1 MAILAIA
8 GCTTSMFTWVA
19 LDTNDSA
26 GEAEAFLLLLRE
38 RKTAEAYHET
48 TTAHFRALQTPQ
60 EFDKMMEL
68 LGLPLTYR
76 LDVWRDRTLELDNRS
91 RIRGTLI
98 DLGGQDVKFTV
109 DVVREQGDWKINAFV
124 DDDRANVGPGAWF
137 KQIPLRDDLNVL
149 TGKTMKV
156 FRESIEA
163 GDMSAFYYAMSD
175 SFTIGITLE
184 RLQLKFQPYMDANY
198 DLTGIEDLEPTY
210 QELPVFEDVGLGIDE
225 EDFTTIEDVMI
236 LRGYYPLTPEARSVQ
251 AQLRLRA
258 PGVEALPVRHQ
269 RADDHRA
276 VSAGLHPVA
285 PDAGEQGPRA
295 VLRPRTKQET
305 ARHHH
310 RQPVTGSTGSIA
322 SPFVASRP
330 GVGIQYHRWS
340 ALGLPRLTAVSRP
353 IWASRSHPRRS
364 GRGPIV

>member
-1 MAILAIA
+1 MRKKKIILRSLIVFILAIA

-38 RKTAEAYHET
+38 RKTAEAYHDT

-137 KQIPLRDDLNVL
+137 KQIPLREDLNLL

-163 GDMSAFYYAMSD
+163 GDMSTFYNAMSD

-184 RLQLKFQPYMDANY
+184 RLQIKFRSYMDANY
-198 DLTGIEDLEPTY
+198 DLTGIEDLGAY
-210 QELPVFEDVGLGIDE
+210 LPGTARFRGHWSGHRRGGLHHH
-225 EDFTTIEDVMI
+225 
-236 LRGYYPLTPEARSVQ
+236 RGRHDPQGLLSPQAEARSLQ

-269 RADDHRA
+269 RADDYRTVA
-276 VSAGLHPVA
+276 AGLHPLA
-285 PDAGEQGPRA
+285 PNTGEQRPRS
-295 VLRPRTKQET
+295 VLR
-305 ARHHH
+305 H
-310 RQPVTGSTGSIA
+310 RA
-322 SPFVASRP
+322 E
-330 GVGIQYHRWS
+330 
-340 ALGLPRLTAVSRP
+340 
-353 IWASRSHPRRS
+353 
-364 GRGPIV
+364 